1 MLGLVFQ
8 VGADK
13 VAVDVCRVREVV
25 PRVRL
30 TVVHGVP
37 PWIAGVFVYRGRV
50 VPVVDL
56 HALAGVGECPP
67 HLSSRIILFP
77 YPLVRSCFL
86 ADVLLNGPT
95 QMRQPEILP
104 AMKHSSPPP
113 NKSRSR
119 TSKERK
125 DLSPT
130 GNLFLGHK
138 LAGEL
143 RILMRLSSSSNP
155 PSLPEVSQGEVK
167 SY

>member
-1 MLGLVFQ
+1 MGVLWAYLSNALP
-8 VGADK
+8 GAQLNK
-13 VAVDVCRVREVV
+13 RTTASPAALRNNQS
-25 PRVRL
+25 PRL
-30 TVVHGVP
+30 EMMGA
-37 PWIAGVFVYRGRV
+37 AGG
-50 VPVVDL
+50 
-56 HALAGVGECPP
+56 H
-67 HLSSRIILFP
+67 ILFP

-143 RILMRLSSSSNP
+143 RILMRLSSDSNP
-155 PSLPEVSQGEVK
+155 PGFSGTGQSDGK